1 MSNTLTFADLARAC
15 YRALLGRE
23 PENEQVVEERAA
35 AGLSPEAMMQSF
47 INSDEFRKHTS
58 EQAIHDYLMLNNT
71 YDHLDIEVDVPPQ
84 ILSKMFDRIRGEWAA
99 LGETEPYWSVLTS
112 DAFRSENIQKHLDD
126 FFQSGQTNINWMQN
140 IAKRNGVKLGK
151 HQTCF
156 ELGCGVGRL
165 TLPLSEVF
173 DHVTAYDISPGNL
186 RECEA
191 LIKAKG
197 RENITTRL
205 MTDIEDIRQAPGF
218 DVLFSIIVL
227 QHNPPPVQ
235 KFILDVLLDK
245 INPGGV
251 AYFQIP
257 TFIPDYSFSV
267 AAYLDDT
274 AREMEMH
281 AVPMH
286 QVLELLRA
294 KGFELREVLQDQF
307 TGMPGSHS
315 FLAVKSV

>member
-1 MSNTLTFADLARAC
+1 MSTTLTFADLARAC

-23 PENEQVVEERAA
+23 PENEQVVKERAA
-35 AGLSPEAMMQSF
+35 AGLSPEEMMRSF

-58 EQAIHDYLMLNNT
+58 AQAIHDYLMLNGT
-71 YDHLDIEVDVPPQ
+71 YDHLDIEVDVTPET
-84 ILSKMFDRIRGEWAA
+84 LGRMFDRIRGEWAA

-112 DAFRSENIQKHLDD
+112 DAFRSENIQQHLDD
-126 FFQSGQTNINWMQN
+126 FFQSGQTNVNWMQN
-140 IAKRNGVKLGK
+140 IAKRNGVKLGS

-173 DHVTAYDISPGNL
+173 GHVTAYDISPGNL
-186 RECEA
+186 RECQA
-191 LIKAKG
+191 LIRAKG
-197 RENITTRL
+197 RDNITTHL
-205 MTDIEDIRQAPGF
+205 MTAIEEIRQAPEF

-227 QHNPPPVQ
+227 QHNPPPIQ
-235 KFILDVLLDK
+235 KFILDILLDK

-286 QVLELLRA
+286 QVLKLLAA

-315 FLAVKSV
+315 FLAVKSS